1 MHSSS
6 SSDCGIGTVPP
17 ASTVHASSSS
27 SGSHITQGNSSGL
40 QNSWWQPIMAT
51 LSPSARWHRSPS
63 SRSSK
68 WQWQTKTD
76 PPVPAVPS
84 NACGR
89 AGALPGSWGPGLRPC
104 SGSSNS
110 SKQNAKA
117 APRLQAQQLWQL
129 SNRDD
134 SIGECVMWTG
144 ELLHVLRPLLYVC
157 LLKQCGL
164 RSWKPWLLSLGLDL
178 ASSYGLHTGH
188 TILGCSKAGR
198 WPPSSTLY
206 SLALLRSLSS
216 NKWSPGEQQE
226 LVMRQVQLLRYL
238 LRSPCYDVATRCGS
252 G

>member
-1 MHSSS
+1 
-6 SSDCGIGTVPP
+6 
-17 ASTVHASSSS
+17 
-27 SGSHITQGNSSGL
+27 
-40 QNSWWQPIMAT
+40 
-51 LSPSARWHRSPS
+51 
-63 SRSSK
+63 
-68 WQWQTKTD
+68 
-76 PPVPAVPS
+76 
-84 NACGR
+84 
-89 AGALPGSWGPGLRPC
+89 
-104 SGSSNS
+104 
-110 SKQNAKA
+110 
-117 APRLQAQQLWQL
+117 
-129 SNRDD
+129 
-134 SIGECVMWTG
+134 MWTG